1 MYFTFWDKGYLD
13 IWIALGILGQKP
25 ITGLLWMKNGS
36 SLRFHRLSAV
46 PNSCSSA
53 LGGRAAVQSSLV
65 PWEREAE
72 QTSSDL
78 QVH

>member
-53 LGGRAAVQSSLV
+53 LGGRAAVQSSFGALG
-65 PWEREAE
+65 
-72 QTSSDL
+72 T
-78 QVH
+78 